1 MKWLY
6 LISFL
11 DEHKINYT
19 NALVLGIKHKEQT
32 NLEYE
37 EDIQEISLLC
47 DTLGLDVVDAVHHN
61 LRKIYPATFISK
73 QKATQVI
80 NQAKELECD
89 NIIINAEISP
99 AQMKNLQNIAA
110 YDVRILDRTG
120 VIIDIF
126 SVHAKSGEA
135 KTQVGLAKLEYML
148 PRLTKQWTH
157 LERQMGG
164 TGTRGGPG
172 EKQIE
177 IDRRLIRK
185 DIDKLKKDL
194 HKFQKT
200 RITQNQNRIE
210 TFQVSLVGYTNAGKS
225 SLMNIMTAS
234 DVYVED
240 ELFATLDSTTKSL
253 ELNVNR
259 KALLSD
265 TVGFIQKL
273 PHELVASFRST
284 LSDIQSADLILKVV
298 DSNYFNIKMHIAT
311 IEDTIK
317 MIGCDN
323 IPTCFVF
330 NKIDLIT
337 NQEPKSLMN
346 RYPGSIFTSA
356 YKGIGIDTINSHI
369 SRLASKDFIE
379 KELRIKYSNL
389 NLLDDIYGTLDVLE
403 RKDLDSH
410 VLIKAKG
417 LQQSFNRITAKI
429 KT

>member
-1 MKWLY
+1 M
-6 LISFL
+6 
-11 DEHKINYT
+11 
-19 NALVLGIKHKEQT
+19 LGIQHKEQT

-47 DTLGLDVVDAVHHN
+47 KTLGLAVVDSVHHN
-61 LRKIYPATFISK
+61 LRRIYPATFISK
-73 QKATQVI
+73 EKASQII
-80 NQAKELECD
+80 NQAKELKCD
-89 NIIINAEISP
+89 NIIINTEISP

-126 SVHAKSGEA
+126 SVHAKTGEA

-194 HKFQKT
+194 RKIQKT
-200 RITQNQNRIE
+200 RITQNQNRLE

-225 SLMNIMTAS
+225 SLMNAITDS
-234 DVYVED
+234 DVYVKD
-240 ELFATLDSTTKSL
+240 ELFATLDSTTKTL
-253 ELNVNR
+253 ALNVNR
-259 KALLSD
+259 RALISD

-284 LSDIQSADLILKVV
+284 LSDIQNANLIFKVV
-298 DSNYFNIKMHIAT
+298 DSNYFNNNMHIAT
-311 IEDTIK
+311 IEDTIGT
-317 MIGCDN
+317 IDCEG
-323 IPTCFVF
+323 IPTCFIF
-330 NKIDLIT
+330 NKIDLIS
-337 NQEPKSLMN
+337 NEKLKSLMK

-356 YKGIGIDTINSHI
+356 DKKIGIDTINNYI
-369 SRLASKDFIE
+369 STLASRNFIE
-379 KELRIKYSNL
+379 KTLKIKYSNF
-389 NLLDDIYGTLDVLE
+389 NILDEIYKNLDVLE
-403 RKDLDSH
+403 RKDLDTH
-410 VLIKAKG
+410 VSIKAKG
-417 LQQSFNRITAKI
+417 LKKTFDRILSKI